1 VILPKAG
8 KFDAATFWK
17 DAVKYKA
24 TYYTAV
30 PTIHLM
36 LLARA
41 EEDYPKEDPPPLR
54 FIRSCSAPLAPATLE
69 KLERTFGVPV
79 LEAYAMS
86 ECNQMCASPLPRRGI
101 RKAGT
106 VGPSSGFI
114 EVCILNVDNQE
125 VPLGVRGT
133 LGFYCSIILLY
144 RFSLIINLFAGE
156 ICVRG
161 PSVTKG
167 YQNNEKANEE
177 AFAGGWFHTGDEGV
191 KDLDGY
197 ITVTGRIKERINRG
211 GEKISPNEVDNALM
225 SSKYVAEAV
234 SFGAPDELYGQVV
247 ACAVRLSK
255 EGNSEFGENQLA
267 ITAAIRKHVGECL
280 SEFKVPS
287 YVFITDNIPKNAT
300 GKIQRR
306 HVARHF
312 LDGMKKAGTLP
323 AISSGQD
330 SSEIIRNIWL
340 DILEC
345 SPEDDSSDFF
355 VMGGNSVRAM
365 QGVSRLREY
374 TGLDVSAT
382 FIIQYRTFGVL
393 VEKLDFLRGSGA
405 GSQHNALSSLLYA
418 RDLPRFDG
426 VETSRNQEHMLLL
439 YEQDPLRTDYLVIEA
454 NWLSGEVNIEAL
466 RKAYDILV
474 SRHESLRTIFKTH
487 GTSLQQIV
495 LRDCTPSWTY
505 HDLTTEAQEFEKA
518 IDLVRIEMNT
528 PFNLYKEPQI
538 SAHYILCTDEEHLFF
553 IKTHHICFD
562 GWSRGV
568 MVQELSMVYRAIS
581 QGEAPE
587 MPKVQI
593 QYADY
598 SAWQRSP
605 EFVDSMKGSA
615 EFWKATLEGAPP
627 LLEIPKDFPRPSI
640 PSGAGSSVPI
650 VVAPS
655 IMENIRT
662 VSKLAETTPFVFLS
676 TCFQL
681 LLGRLANESDI
692 VIGTPSAGRDATLLE
707 PLIGY
712 LVSPIPLRLQLEQ
725 PTFLQLLKKASEAA
739 ALARENNRIPLQDI
753 IVAAGVERTT
763 SYSPLYQNMFVLQ
776 DKKFKSEFEFPNIQV
791 ERLKE
796 ETYLETAMFDLTL
809 ELIEMHE
816 GSLTGSLKFS
826 VDLYTHDTANQFV
839 ACYLKLLESAIENP
853 HRDPLSIALMPQ
865 DLKQRI
871 LTSFSISDDSSMVA
885 SETLAYDAFNEM
897 AKKFPENQCLQD
909 CATGDILTYNQT
921 LLRSAGIA
929 SMLNSLGIA
938 ACDVVGT
945 LMKRSNALC
954 VSMLGIMKSGAAV
967 AVLDSSLPEERLA
980 FMIEISEMKAIIAD
994 RDLITPSLK
1003 HIFSM
1008 RKTRIISDVVWEDI
1022 EKSGKEGDRVE
1033 KLPRCKPSDVCFL
1046 NFTSGSTGKPKG
1058 ATITHAS
1065 AVNFV
1070 DVSIES
1076 LDVGVD
1082 DAILI
1087 KSAISFDAFPGEVLL
1102 NFCAGT
1108 LGLVLQPEAQ
1118 HDVLKI
1124 LEPLSR
1130 TTRRVFIYGLVP
1142 SVATVLLADPAV
1154 KGISNIAGALCG
1166 GEVVSPSLVDSL
1178 QTTFPGITLINAYG
1192 PCETGNFVTANVG
1205 AQCSHSVCP
1214 IGRPI
1219 KNANIYLCDEHLSL
1233 VPIGVPGE
1241 ICISGPCVGN
1251 GYIGAPELT
1260 SEKFVPNPFS
1270 NDPGHKILY
1279 RSGDLAK
1286 WNRDRNLEF
1295 VGRKDSMVKLRGLRI
1310 ELAEI
1315 ECVIGSIQEIEEV
1328 AVVIQKDPTGKES
1341 LVAYISPAGQDN
1353 LTILSVLRSL
1363 LPSYMVPSLI
1373 FQMESLPKLVSGK
1386 VNRKELPAPDW
1397 ESAQSGVYVEPS
1409 SILERELQ
1417 KLWQEVLGLS
1427 PVSVEDDFFLVGG
1440 SSLLAM
1446 TLTSK
1451 MRNQFE
1457 LDIPGSHIFQFRTI
1471 RQMAQAMSLI
1481 PMAISEY
1488 VDPLEGIE
1496 IDYGD
1501 VLPVSLQE
1509 ELYCTLNQVNGNSTA
1524 ESLLFSHHI
1533 KGQIDIDA
1541 LQQAID
1547 TICQRHAALRTRF
1560 FSKDGM
1566 ICKKILAPEDYACII
1581 KEVDVP
1587 RNGKVMQA
1595 SRQRSLRTNSMVQS
1609 RQSLLRIGGKSLI
1622 NGQSATDNN
1631 LSSRKI
1637 LSTISRFNGSS
1648 FQGMNVLD
1656 ESSRRNTSQ
1665 SMRSL
1670 MESKSRSLINAI
1682 QAVELSPEETP
1693 EEAELWQQYS
1703 QMAKLPV
1710 NIVQAIYQEA
1720 SRPFKL
1726 LGGNLM
1732 RVSLFRISTE
1742 EHVLLINMQHAIS
1755 DGWTFGVV
1763 YTELNQF
1770 YKAAKEGKTDLGGIL
1785 PPPVIQYPQ
1794 FAVRQ
1799 RNMYTSGGFEK
1810 GIQFWRQELSGS
1822 QEEISLPFD
1831 RERPK
1836 LSSYQGHT
1844 VQVVITSSAVSNLNL
1859 IAKKA
1864 GSTLTTVA
1872 LAIWRLALHGLSGAD
1887 DFCIGWAMGNRD
1899 ESLSQTVG
1907 CVSNL
1912 AAIRTKIDLTS
1923 SVEEAV
1929 KAEQSSVS
1937 RAMDWSNIPW
1947 LAVVNDAGKQW
1958 GNGPHPIFGARIS
1971 ILDMSGLAKGGLNLD
1986 GCECREFTRKAF
1998 MHTSKY
2004 NLELEMQITP
2014 EGDLVGTL
2022 EYSTDVFNRQKV
2034 VKIARKLEN
2043 LFTTISQNPSMKV
2056 KDAAACMHI

>member
-1 VILPKAG
+1 
-8 KFDAATFWK
+8 
-17 DAVKYKA
+17 
-24 TYYTAV
+24 
-30 PTIHLM
+30 M
-36 LLARA
+36 
-41 EEDYPKEDPPPLR
+41 
-54 FIRSCSAPLAPATLE
+54 
-69 KLERTFGVPV
+69 
-79 LEAYAMS
+79 
-86 ECNQMCASPLPRRGI
+86 
-101 RKAGT
+101 
-106 VGPSSGFI
+106 
-114 EVCILNVDNQE
+114 
-125 VPLGVRGT
+125 
-133 LGFYCSIILLY
+133 
-144 RFSLIINLFAGE
+144 
-156 ICVRG
+156 
-161 PSVTKG
+161 
-167 YQNNEKANEE
+167 
-177 AFAGGWFHTGDEGV
+177 

-225 SSKYVAEAV
+225 SCKYVVEAV

-255 EGNSEFGENQLA
+255 EGISEFGENQLA
-267 ITAAIRKHVGECL
+267 ITAAIRKHVGDCL
-280 SEFKVPS
+280 SDFKVPS

-306 HVARHF
+306 HVAQHF

-330 SSEIIRNIWL
+330 SAEIIRNIWL

-382 FIIQYRTFGVL
+382 FIIQYRTFGTL

-418 RDLPRFDG
+418 RDIPRFDG
-426 VETSRNQEHMLLL
+426 IETSRNQEHMLLI

-454 NWLSGEVNIEAL
+454 NWLYGEVNIEAL
-466 RKAYDILV
+466 RKAYEILV
-474 SRHESLRTIFKTH
+474 SRHESLRTIFRTH
-487 GTSLQQIV
+487 GTSLQQVV
-495 LRDCTPSWTY
+495 LKDCTPSWTY

-528 PFNLYKEPQI
+528 PFNLYREPQI
-538 SAHYILCTDEEHLFF
+538 SAHYILCTDDEHLFF

-568 MVQELSMVYRAIS
+568 MVQELSMLYKAIS

-587 MPKVQI
+587 MPKLQI

-615 EFWKATLEGAPP
+615 EFWKANLEGAPP
-627 LLEIPKDFPRPSI
+627 LLEIPKDFPRPSL

-655 IMENIRT
+655 IMENIRA

-681 LLGRLANESDI
+681 LLGRLANETDI

-725 PTFLQLLKKASEAA
+725 PTFLQLLKAASEAA

-776 DKKFKSEFEFPNIQV
+776 DKKFKSEFEFPNIKV

-809 ELIEMHE
+809 ELIEMNE

-826 VDLYTHDTANQFV
+826 VDLYTHETANQFV

-865 DLKQRI
+865 DLNQRI
-871 LTSFSISDDSSMVA
+871 LTSFSISDDNSMVA
-885 SETLAYDAFNEM
+885 SDEKLAYDAFDEM
-897 AKKFPENQCLQD
+897 AKKFPESHCLQD
-909 CATGDILTYNQT
+909 YATGDILTYHQT
-921 LLRSAGIA
+921 FLRSAGIA
-929 SMLNSLGIA
+929 AMLNSHGVV

-945 LMKRSNALC
+945 LMKRSNVLC
-954 VSMLGIMKSGAAV
+954 VSMLGIIKSGAAV

-994 RDLITPSLK
+994 RDLITPSLQ

-1008 RKTRIISDVVWEDI
+1008 RKIRIICDIDWEDI
-1022 EKSGKEGDRVE
+1022 EKSGNEVKRVE
-1033 KLPRCKPSDVCFL
+1033 KLPRCQPSDVCFL

-1065 AVNFV
+1065 AVNFI

-1076 LDVGVD
+1076 LDIRED

-1087 KSAISFDAFPGEVLL
+1087 KSAISFDAFPGEVLI

-1108 LGLVLQPEAQ
+1108 LGLVLEAEAQ
-1118 HDVLKI
+1118 HDVSKM
-1124 LEPLSR
+1124 LEPFSR
-1130 TTRRVFIYGLVP
+1130 TSRRVFMYGLVP

-1154 KGISNIAGALCG
+1154 RGISNFAGALCG
-1166 GEVVSPSLVDSL
+1166 GEIVSPSLVDSL
-1178 QTTFPGITLINAYG
+1178 QTAFPGITLINAYG
-1192 PCETGNFVTANVG
+1192 PCETGNFVSINVG
-1205 AQCSHSVCP
+1205 AQCSYSVCP

-1260 SEKFVPNPFS
+1260 SEKFLPNPFS
-1270 NDPGHKILY
+1270 NDPAHRILY

-1315 ECVIGSIQEIEEV
+1315 ECVIGSIEEIEEV
-1328 AVVIQKDPTGKES
+1328 AVVIQKDPIGKES
-1341 LVAYISPAGQDN
+1341 LVAYISPEGQDN
-1353 LTILSVLRSL
+1353 LRILSVLRSL

-1386 VNRKELPAPDW
+1386 INRKELPAPNW

-1409 SILERELQ
+1409 NILERELQ

-1451 MRNQFE
+1451 MRNQLE

-1481 PMAISEY
+1481 PAAIRESI
-1488 VDPLEGIE
+1488 DPLEDVE

-1501 VLPVSLQE
+1501 ILPVSLQE
-1509 ELYCTLNQVNGNSTA
+1509 ELYCTLNKVNGKSTS

-1533 KGQIDIDA
+1533 KGQIDIEA
-1541 LQQAID
+1541 LQQAIN

-1560 FSKDGM
+1560 LSKDGM
-1566 ICKKILAPEDYACII
+1566 ICKKILDPEDYACII

-1587 RNGKVMQA
+1587 SNEKIMQA
-1595 SRQRSLRTNSMVQS
+1595 VRQRSLRRNSMVQS
-1609 RQSLLRIGGKSLI
+1609 RKSFQSICGKNSSK
-1622 NGQSATDNN
+1622 GQSATLENSP
-1631 LSSRKI
+1631 SSSNI
-1637 LSTISRFNGSS
+1637 ISTISRFNASS
-1648 FQGMNVLD
+1648 FQGLDVLD
-1656 ESSRRNTSQ
+1656 ESSRRNSFSQ

-1670 MESKSRSLINAI
+1670 MESKSSSLIHAI
-1682 QAVELSPEETP
+1682 QTVELAPEENS

-1703 QMAKLPV
+1703 QMASLPV
-1710 NIVQAIYQEA
+1710 NVIQAIHREA

-1732 RVSLFRISTE
+1732 RVYLFRISND
-1742 EHVLLINMQHAIS
+1742 EHVLLINIQHAIS

-1770 YKAAKEGKTDLGGIL
+1770 YKAAKEGKTDLGSLL
-1785 PPPVIQYPQ
+1785 PPPLIQYPQ

-1822 QEEISLPFD
+1822 QEEIPLPFD

-1844 VQVVITSSAVSNLNL
+1844 VKVVITSSVVSNLHL
-1859 IAKKA
+1859 IAKKTGA
-1864 GSTLTTVA
+1864 TLTTVA

-1912 AAIRTKIDLTS
+1912 AAIRTKVDLMS
-1923 SVEEAV
+1923 SIEEAV

-1937 RAMDWSNIPW
+1937 RAMDWSHIPW

-2043 LFTTISQNPSMKV
+2043 LFTTVSQNPSMKV